1 VVNIAT
7 TQRNDLVKIGCLN
20 QVVSNGKKKTVQFT
34 VENFT
39 IVLYNMKYTIINF
52 YEQSRFN
59 LTLYRRSADRFI

>member
-39 IVLYNMKYTIINF
+39 IVLCNMKYTIINF
-52 YEQSRFN
+52 DEQS
-59 LTLYRRSADRFI
+59 